1 MTQNT
6 SSDTTVATTSPF
18 LLTLLTTSGSAALR
32 IKNSEL
38 PSAIQVDEKANHE
51 VARRI
56 GAGVQVYDCDPA
68 KGTFTFREPQA
79 DLYDLDTAIQRG
91 IHFVGP
97 EPGTAQWADADGS
110 RVVAR
115 VVARVDAPPPADP
128 SKDVQWL
135 QVEAFQNFGTG
146 IFNDV
151 TFIQRV
157 LTHGGKAPPSCAS
170 GTTTSRRYTALY
182 IFWAAGAA
190 PIPQAPNSYHQ
201 TNLISNRT
209 DQGAQVVDPN
219 LQNPWGLAFGPTNP
233 LWVADNN
240 VGVATVY
247 TVNAGGTEAAKHNL
261 TVALPGGRASTGDG
275 PSPTGQVFNPTTGFV
290 VSSPA
295 GTGSAA
301 FIFSAEAG
309 QISAWNSAADP
320 VANGMSTAQVVF
332 SSPTAVYKGL
342 TIATMDEG
350 TFLYASNFHDGTVDV
365 FDRNFHQVHLLGD
378 FADPSIPADYAPFG
392 IQAIN
397 GLIYV
402 TYAEQDAQEHD
413 DVAGPGHGFIDIF
426 TTDGLLVKRLA
437 SRGTLNSPW
446 GLARAPA
453 GFGPFSGRLLVGN
466 FGDGRINAFDQFSG
480 DFAGQL
486 DNEHG
491 EPITIDGLW
500 GLRFG
505 TATTGG
511 TTTLLFSA
519 GINAEKDGL
528 VGSINAAQ

>member
-6 SSDTTVATTSPF
+6 LSDTTAATTSPF
-18 LLTLLTTSGSAALR
+18 LLTPLTASESAALR

-38 PSAIQVDEKANHE
+38 PPAIQVDENANHE

-68 KGTFTFREPQA
+68 KDTFAFREPQA
-79 DLYDLDTAIQRG
+79 DLYHLDTAIQKG

-97 EPGTAQWADADGS
+97 ESGTAQWADADGS
-110 RVVAR
+110 RVAAR
-115 VVARVDAPPPADP
+115 VVERVNAPPPADP

-135 QVEAFQNFGTG
+135 QVKAFQNFGTG
-146 IFNDV
+146 IFSDV
-151 TFIQRV
+151 TFVQRV
-157 LTHGGKAPPSCAS
+157 LTHGGQAPPSCAS
-170 GTTTSRRYTALY
+170 GTTTSPPYTALY
-182 IFWAAGAA
+182 IFWSAR
-190 PIPQAPNSYHQ
+190 PPQEPPNRYHQ
-201 TNLISNRT
+201 ANLISNRG

-219 LQNPWGLAFGPTNP
+219 LQNPWGLAFGPTTP

-240 VGVATVY
+240 VTVATVY
-247 TVNAGGTEAAKHNL
+247 TVNAGGTAAAKGNL
-261 TVALPGGRASTGDG
+261 TVSLPGGRSSTGDG

-295 GTGSAA
+295 GTGHAA

-342 TIATMDEG
+342 AIATMDEG
-350 TFLYASNFHDGTVDV
+350 AFLYASNFHDGTVDV
-365 FDRNFHQVHLLGD
+365 FDSNFHQVHLLGD
-378 FADPSIPADYAPFG
+378 FRDPSIPAGYAPFG

-402 TYAEQDAQEHD
+402 TYAEQDAQKRD

-426 TTDGLLVKRLA
+426 TTDGLLVRRLV
-437 SRGTLNSPW
+437 SHETLNSPW

-453 GFGPFSGRLLVGN
+453 GFGAFSGKLLAGN

-491 EPITIDGLW
+491 EPIAIDGLW

-519 GINAEKDGL
+519 GINDERDGL
-528 VGSINAAQ
+528 VGSINAVQ